1 MTETMTTKTFAFLA
15 CLGMLA
21 VHSPSASAQ
30 SPATIELFNGN
41 SLAGWQAVSAKAGT
55 TMEEVWSVR
64 DGVIVCKGEP
74 MGYIQTERQF
84 TNFLLT
90 VEWRWTPGKKPGN
103 SGVFLRI
110 NGEPKALPRC
120 IECQLKSGDA
130 GDVYGFHG
138 MKLDGDKARKIE
150 KKGHELGGDLVGVK
164 KRFRNE
170 NPPGQWNRYEIEL
183 RGGLLKIKVNGTQ
196 INEATACEMTPGPV
210 GLQSEG
216 GEVQFRRV
224 RITPLAN

>member
-1 MTETMTTKTFAFLA
+1 MWTTKLALVWAAAACGCALATAFA
-15 CLGMLA
+15 
-21 VHSPSASAQ
+21 AQ
-30 SPATIELFNGN
+30 APATIELFNGT
-41 SLAGWQAVSAKAGT
+41 SLAGWRAVSAKPGT
-55 TMEEVWSVR
+55 AMEAVWSVR

-74 MGYIQTERQF
+74 MGYIHTERHF

-138 MKLDGDKARKIE
+138 MKIDGDKARKVE
-150 KKGHELGGDLVGVK
+150 KKGHELGGDLVGVR

-170 NPPGQWNRYEIEL
+170 NPPGQWNRFEIEL

-196 INEATACEMTPGPV
+196 VNEAVGCEMTPGPV

-216 GEVQFRRV
+216 GEIQFRRV
-224 RITPLAN
+224 RITPLDS